1 MSGVPSEEE
10 RFFQNTQDLS
20 LLMHTLTTNCW
31 DAGFRDINPALI
43 LLAKAYLGGLNKVEL
58 IETFIENSHMY
69 WNEIHDK
76 NETFFIEHTNEVFGK
91 LPVDVGTINVF
102 RTFFTAKDKKGEY
115 VVSEEDR
122 GYIWDTFYSLVKISL
137 KYIHRKREC
146 VLVLNKETGK
156 MRPSY
161 KNNLWSNIRVREY
174 AKLFNVE
181 LPMPQ

>member
-1 MSGVPSEEE
+1 MSAFPSEPE
-10 RFFQNTQDLS
+10 RFATNVEDLC

-43 LLAKAYLGGLNKVEL
+43 LLAKGYLSRLNKVDL

-76 NETFFIEHTNEVFGK
+76 NENFFIEHTNEVFGK
-91 LPVDVGTINVF
+91 LPVDSGTINVF

-115 VVSEEDR
+115 IVSEEDR
-122 GYIWDTFYSLVKISL
+122 GYIWDTFYSLVKICL
-137 KYIHRKREC
+137 KYIHRIREC
-146 VLVLNKETGK
+146 VLVLNKETNK

-161 KNNLWSNIRVREY
+161 KNNRWPNIRVREY
-174 AKLFNVE
+174 AKLYCVE
-181 LPMPQ
+181 LQLPM